1 MLGARLYGLDSLPKG
16 WAASALGTPVWQIK
30 LGLGPELTLGMR
42 RNRDSCIY
50 RFNMRPEDSS
60 TSRLDKP
67 ETLL

>member
-42 RNRDSCIY
+42 RNRHGCIY
-50 RFNMRPEDSS
+50 RFNMRPEDSRKS
-60 TSRLDKP
+60 LLDKP